1 MSESQIPKACDL
13 MRPAVLMLAPGDD
26 LLAAIGRLLGAR
38 LTAVPVVDEGR
49 VVGIFTEKDSVRAL
63 SRLLYSE
70 AAEPGTVGD
79 YMSLDFATCTPDMDF
94 FRLAQT
100 FLSCHFPTL
109 PVLEE
114 GRLVGV
120 IERKALLVSV
130 DGFRRKREMSLEREA
145 ALAGRQAERPTAI
158 EAYQQAAA
166 RATREQLVRLFSRR
180 KN

>member
-1 MSESQIPKACDL
+1 MGPPVLTLRAREDL
-13 MRPAVLMLAPGDD
+13 FG
-26 LLAAIGRLLGAR
+26 AIDRLLSAR
-38 LTAVPVVDEGR
+38 VSAAPVVEDGR

-70 AAEPGTVGD
+70 TEEPGTVGD
-79 YMSLDFATCTPDMDF
+79 HMSRDFGFCAPDMDF
-94 FRLAQT
+94 FRVAQT

-109 PVLEE
+109 PVVED

-130 DGFRRKREMSLEREA
+130 DGYRRKLESSRKRDA
-145 ALAGRQAERPTAI
+145 DNAGKQAERPTAI

-166 RATREQLVRLFSRR
+166 RTTREQLVRLFSRR